1 MKVFPPRITS
11 KRRVKENKVKIAIV
25 CPRYPP
31 AIGGA
36 EKYLEAIAGGLA
48 KRGFCVEVFTSD
60 YEQHLNFVKLDE
72 KIPREEY
79 KNGVKIFRLSSF
91 PWKRYGYFITPHMVP
106 RLLSSKPDVL
116 YAAGFGYWSCLS
128 AYICGRILH
137 KPLIIQ
143 PNFGVPYS
151 PFQKAYQGT
160 IGKLLREANGAVFYS
175 EFEKKL
181 MGRYGKI
188 PGNSIVAS
196 PGVDEKFFSFSY
208 NRDVLSKVGL
218 QGKRV
223 MLVVGRLDNGK
234 RIDLIIKATA
244 RLRKLFPEIAL
255 VVAGPDFGAGESL
268 KALAHQLA
276 VDDCVYFAG
285 RLEQDDLIALYRQA
299 EVFVHPSGFELF
311 GIVVAEA
318 FASSLPVVASN
329 TGSLPELVEHGETG
343 LLFKEGSEEEL
354 FQSIKLVL
362 EDKLL
367 ASKIAEQAH
376 ERALREYRWEKTVEK
391 VEKLIKNWE
400 KTF

>member
-1 MKVFPPRITS
+1 MFSPRITS
-11 KRRVKENKVKIAIV
+11 KRQVKESKVKIAIV

-36 EKYLEAIAGGLA
+36 EKYLEAIAVGLS

-72 KIPREEY
+72 KIPREEN

-91 PWKRYGYFITPHMVP
+91 PWKRYGYFITPQVVP
-106 RLLSSKPDVL
+106 HILSSKPDVL
-116 YAAGFGYWSCLS
+116 YAAGFGYWSCLA

-137 KPLIIQ
+137 KPLVIQ
-143 PNFGVPYS
+143 PNFAVPYS
-151 PFQKAYQGT
+151 PFQKAYQRT

-188 PGNSIVAS
+188 PRNSIVAS
-196 PGVDEKFFSFSY
+196 PGVDESFFSISH
-208 NRDVLSKVGL
+208 NRDMLSKLGL
-218 QGKRV
+218 HDKRV
-223 MLVVGRLDNGK
+223 VLAVGRIDDGK
-234 RIDLIIKATA
+234 RIDLIIKVTA

-255 VVAGPDFGAGESL
+255 VVAGPDFGAVESL

-276 VDDCVYFAG
+276 VADCVYFAG

-354 FQSIKLVL
+354 FQAIKLVL
-362 EDKLL
+362 EDKVL
-367 ASKIAEQAH
+367 ARKLAEQAH
-376 ERALREYRWEKTVEK
+376 KKALREYRWEKTVDK
-391 VEKLIKNWE
+391 VERLIKNWE